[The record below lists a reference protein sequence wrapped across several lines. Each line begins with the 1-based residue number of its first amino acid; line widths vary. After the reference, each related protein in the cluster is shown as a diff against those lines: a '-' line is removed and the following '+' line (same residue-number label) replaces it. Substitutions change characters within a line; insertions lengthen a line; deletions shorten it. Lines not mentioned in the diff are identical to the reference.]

1 MKNILIIR
9 IFTRKIRR
17 INDYKL
23 RLIKKLR
30 GEEIERLRRNKRGR
44 GRGRRRGRERERER
58 KRERERDGG

>member
-44 GRGRRRGRERERER
+44 GR
-58 KRERERDGG
+58 ERDGGRGGGGG

>member
-44 GRGRRRGRERERER
+44 GRERET
-58 KRERERDGG
+58 GGGGVELI